1 MPMKHPL
8 SAVRNWLALALC
20 LLTLI
25 GLGVTLVPVEA
36 PGSILQGGAVW
47 ALGAAALWLLYRKAI
62 RQHTYFGMKR
72 LWTLAAFFSAVM
84 TLGQSYGAV
93 GSSALVIGQPL
104 LASLYFVGRVPLY
117 AAGMALLTCA
127 LWGGQSSCPHS
138 ALSDC
143 DGEERQAGKAAPRQS
158 LRHWQ
163 YALILFAC
171 WCPYLFFIYPGTVSN
186 DSVTMIMEAI
196 GLEKLAN
203 GNPIFQTFVLH
214 CFRWL
219 GVKLGNGDIT
229 VVLYCAIQ
237 SVLMAW
243 LLGVLV
249 ERMMKSSAPRWL
261 GIGSLIFFAVNP
273 IFPLYAF
280 CIGKDTNFAMAVLW
294 LMLCCHE
301 LCDQEKA
308 SLKNSLFMCASAV
321 LCVLLR
327 NPGMYL
333 AVLTLFV
340 LLLWTLHKSR
350 RAARL
355 WFAPVLAI
363 LCAVCVFI
371 GIRLMLP
378 VLGVAPMP
386 ETEEYSVPL
395 QQVARVVA
403 THELTPEEAQAIDG
417 VLELDQVAAD
427 YNGEL
432 SDPVKFLW
440 KEAATAEQKSAFFR
454 TWLGLAVKHPGTCLS
469 ATFHNTYGYVYP
481 GYMSQIKP
489 TLLIGKQKTTT
500 LLDPYFQFSVNPNSD
515 VLIRF
520 TNELAKNPLY
530 RVIIA
535 PGLYGWL
542 TLFGVALLV
551 GRRKGRYLIAAVPML
566 FTLAGCML
574 SAVNGYFRYSMP
586 LYLCVPMLLWLC
598 ALAKPNSGRDS
609 V

>member
-1 MPMKHPL
+1 MKQTGSTTAGRRLAPVLCGL
-8 SAVRNWLALALC
+8 SLTGLAVQ
-20 LLTLI
+20 
-25 GLGVTLVPVEA
+25 LVPRPE
-36 PGSILQGGAVW
+36 GGRILQDGAVW
-47 ALGAAALWLLYRKAI
+47 ALAAFALWLLYRQAVSL
-62 RQHTYFGMKR
+62 RCFRMKR
-72 LWTLAAFFSAVM
+72 LWALGAVFAAIVV
-84 TLGQSYGAV
+84 LGQSYGAV
-93 GSSALVIGQPL
+93 DNASLVTGQPL
-104 LASLYFVGRVPLY
+104 LAALAFAGRVPLY
-117 AAGMALLTCA
+117 AAAMSLMANA
-127 LWGGQSSCPHS
+127 LW
-138 ALSDC
+138 
-143 DGEERQAGKAAPRQS
+143 AAPAAEKPR
-158 LRHWQ
+158 RVWKGWQ
-163 YALILFAC
+163 YGLLLFGC
-171 WCPYLFFIYPGTVSN
+171 WCPYLFFIWPGTVSN

-219 GVKLGNGDIT
+219 GVRLGSGDIT
-229 VVLYCAIQ
+229 VALYCLIQ

-243 LLGVLV
+243 LLGVLIRQML
-249 ERMMKSSAPRWL
+249 ESEAPRWV
-261 GIGSLIFFAVNP
+261 GIGSLVFFAVNP

-294 LMLCCHE
+294 LMLCCHRQCGQTKHE
-301 LCDQEKA
+301 RRNALC
-308 SLKNSLFMCASAV
+308 LCAAAV

-333 AVLTLFV
+333 AALTLAA
-340 LLLWTLHKSR
+340 LLVWSLHKTR
-350 RAARL
+350 RGAKLWLAPAA
-355 WFAPVLAI
+355 AVV
-363 LCAVCVFI
+363 CAVCVFV
-371 GIRLMLP
+371 GIRLLLP

-395 QQVARVVA
+395 QQVARVAA
-403 THELTPEEAQAIDG
+403 THELTPEEAQVIDG
-417 VLELDQVAAD
+417 VLELDQVADA

-432 SDPVKFLW
+432 SDPIKFLW
-440 KEAATAEQKSAFFR
+440 RADASAEAKAAFFR
-454 TWLGLAVKHPGTCLS
+454 LWPGLLVKYPGTCLS

-500 LLDPYFQFSVNPNSD
+500 LLDPYFRFSVSPNSD
-515 VLIRF
+515 LLIRF
-520 TNELAKNPLY
+520 TDQLAENPLY
-530 RVIIA
+530 RVFIA

-542 TLFGVALLV
+542 TMFGIALLA
-551 GRRKGRYLIAAVPML
+551 GRGKSRRLIAAVPML

-598 ALAKPNSGRDS
+598 ALAKPQNGREP

>member
-1 MPMKHPL
+1 MPNVIRKE
-8 SAVRNWLALALC
+8 SRSGWLALPLC

-25 GLGVTLVPVEA
+25 GLGVQLVPQPE
-36 PGSILQGGAVW
+36 PGRILQGGAVW
-47 ALGAAALWLLYRKAI
+47 AAAAFGLWMLYRQALACSRI
-62 RQHTYFGMKR
+62 FAMKR
-72 LWTLAAFFSAVM
+72 LWLLGAVFSAVM
-84 TLGQSYGAV
+84 TLGSSYGAV
-93 GSSALVIGQPL
+93 DNASLVSGQPL
-104 LASLYFVGRVPLY
+104 IAGLYFAGRIPLY
-117 AAGMALLTCA
+117 AAGMTLLTNA
-127 LWGGQSSCPHS
+127 LWHS
-138 ALSDC
+138 PSGDRSRAQNA
-143 DGEERQAGKAAPRQS
+143 GETGLQKHRQS
-158 LRHWQ
+158 LPSWQ
-163 YALILFAC
+163 YGLILLAC
-171 WCPYLFFIYPGTVSN
+171 WCPYLFFIWPGTVSN

-219 GVKLGNGDIT
+219 GVRLGNGDIT
-229 VVLYCAIQ
+229 VALYCILQA
-237 SVLMAW
+237 VLMAW
-243 LLGVLV
+243 LLGVLIT
-249 ERMMKSSAPRWL
+249 RMRQGSAPRWI
-261 GIGSLIFFAVNP
+261 GTGSLIFFAVNP

-294 LMLCCHE
+294 LMLCCHQ
-301 LCDQEKA
+301 LCDQSK
-308 SLKNSLFMCASAV
+308 SCWKTTLSMCCAAV

-333 AVLTLFV
+333 AVLTLAA
-340 LLLWTLHKSR
+340 LLLWSLKKPR
-350 RAARL
+350 RGVGL
-355 WFAPVLAI
+355 WIAPAVSI

-395 QQVARVVA
+395 QQVARVAA
-403 THELTPEEAQAIDG
+403 THPLTEEESAAIDG
-417 VLELDQVAAD
+417 VLELERVAAG

-432 SDPVKFLW
+432 SDPIKFLW
-440 KEAATAEQKSAFFR
+440 REDATAAQKSAFFR
-454 TWLGLAVKHPGTCLS
+454 TWLRLAAKYPGTCLS

-500 LLDPYFQFSVNPNSD
+500 LLDPYFRFSVNPNSD
-515 VLIRF
+515 LLIRL
-520 TNELAKNPLY
+520 TDELAENPLY

-542 TLFGVALLV
+542 TMFGVCLLL
-551 GRRKGRYLIAAVPML
+551 GRGKGRYLIAAVPML

-598 ALAKPNSGRDS
+598 ALAKPNSGRET

>member
-1 MPMKHPL
+1 MLKGNEK
-8 SAVRNWLALALC
+8 RTGWLALPLC
-20 LLTLI
+20 LLTLV
-25 GLGVTLVPVEA
+25 GLGVQLVPQPE
-36 PGSILQGGAVW
+36 PGRILQGGAVW
-47 ALGAAALWLLYRKAI
+47 ALAAFGLWFVYRQALSCGRILA
-62 RQHTYFGMKR
+62 MKR
-72 LWTLAAFFSAVM
+72 LWLLAAVFAAVM
-84 TLGQSYGAV
+84 TLGSSYGEVDNA
-93 GSSALVIGQPL
+93 SLVSGQPVI
-104 LASLYFVGRVPLY
+104 AALYFAGRVPLY
-117 AAGMALLTCA
+117 AAGMALLTNA
-127 LWGGQSSCPHS
+127 LWHSPSGGQSQAQTAGEGGLQKKRPP
-138 ALSDC
+138 LS
-143 DGEERQAGKAAPRQS
+143 GWLYG
-158 LRHWQ
+158 
-163 YALILFAC
+163 LILLAC
-171 WCPYLFFIYPGTVSN
+171 WCPWLFFIWPGTVSN

-219 GVKLGNGDIT
+219 GVRLGNGDIT
-229 VVLYCAIQ
+229 VALYCLIQ

-243 LLGVLV
+243 LLGVLIR
-249 ERMMKSSAPRWL
+249 RMLESSAPRWIGL
-261 GIGSLIFFAVNP
+261 GSLIFFAVNP

-301 LCDQEKA
+301 LCGRQKYEW
-308 SLKNSLFMCASAV
+308 KNTLCLCAAAV

-333 AVLTLFV
+333 AVLTLAA
-340 LLLWTLHKSR
+340 LLVWTLKKPR
-350 RAARL
+350 RSAGLWIAPAAS
-355 WFAPVLAI
+355 I
-363 LCAVCVFI
+363 LCALCVFI

-395 QQVARVVA
+395 QQVARVAA
-403 THELTPEEAQAIDG
+403 THPLTEEESAAIDG
-417 VLELDQVAAD
+417 VLELDRVAAD

-432 SDPVKFLW
+432 SDPIKFLW
-440 KEAATAEQKSAFFR
+440 REDATPEAKAAFFR
-454 TWLGLAVKHPGTCLS
+454 MWPRLVAKYPGTCFS

-489 TLLIGKQKTTT
+489 TLLIGRQKTTT
-500 LLDPYFQFSVNPNSD
+500 LLDPYFRFSVNPRSD
-515 VLIRF
+515 LLIRL
-520 TNELAKNPLY
+520 TDELAENPLY

-542 TLFGVALLV
+542 TMFGVCLLL
-551 GRRKGRYLIAAVPML
+551 GRGKGRYLIAAVPML

-598 ALAKPNSGRDS
+598 ALAKPNSGRET

>member
-1 MPMKHPL
+1 MAESKPG
-8 SAVRNWLALALC
+8 VRRWLAPFLCVLSLA
-20 LLTLI
+20 
-25 GLGVTLVPVEA
+25 GLAVQPMPRTVPVR
-36 PGSILQGGAVW
+36 ILQDGAMW
-47 ALGAAALWLLYRKAI
+47 ALAAFALWHLYREAL
-62 RQHTYFGMKR
+62 RQPQLFAMKR
-72 LWTLAAFFSAVM
+72 LWVLGAVFAAIVIF
-84 TLGQSYGAV
+84 GQSYGAV
-93 GSSALVIGQPL
+93 DDASLVTGQPL
-104 LASLYFVGRVPLY
+104 QAALAFAGRVPLY
-117 AAGMALLTCA
+117 AAAMALLTHA
-127 LWGGQSSCPHS
+127 LRSSPQ
-138 ALSDC
+138 
-143 DGEERQAGKAAPRQS
+143 GEQPPR
-158 LRHWQ
+158 RAMKGWQ
-163 YALILFAC
+163 YGLILFGC
-171 WCPYLFFIYPGTVSN
+171 WCPYLFFIWPGTVSN

-219 GVKLGNGDIT
+219 GVRLGSGDIT
-229 VVLYCAIQ
+229 VALYCLIQ

-243 LLGVLV
+243 LLGVLIRQML
-249 ERMMKSSAPRWL
+249 ESPAPRWI
-261 GIGSLIFFAVNP
+261 GVGSLVFFAINP

-294 LMLCCHE
+294 LMLGCHK
-301 LCDQEKA
+301 LCGQKKHEWKTT
-308 SLKNSLFMCASAV
+308 LCLCAAAV

-333 AVLTLFV
+333 AVLTLAA
-340 LLLWTLHKSR
+340 LLLWSLHRSR
-350 RAARL
+350 RRAKLWLAPAA
-355 WFAPVLAI
+355 AA
-363 LCAVCVFI
+363 LCALCVFG

-395 QQVARVVA
+395 QQVARVA
-403 THELTPEEAQAIDG
+403 AAHELTEEEAAAIDG
-417 VLELDQVAAD
+417 VLELDKLAAA

-432 SDPVKFLW
+432 SDPVKLLW
-440 KEAATAEQKSAFFR
+440 RENATAEQKAAFFR
-454 TWLGLAVKHPGTCLS
+454 TWRGLLFKYPGTCLS

-481 GYMSQIKP
+481 GYMSRIKP

-500 LLDPYFQFSVNPNSD
+500 LLDPYFRFSVNPRSD
-515 VLIRF
+515 LLIRL
-520 TNELAKNPLY
+520 TDRLAENPLY
-530 RVIIA
+530 RILIA

-542 TLFGVALLV
+542 TLFGIALLAGRGK
-551 GRRKGRYLIAAVPML
+551 GRRLITAIPML

-598 ALAKPNSGRDS
+598 APAKPETGREP